1 MTISGSELRERFLD
15 YFEKQAHTRVN
26 SAPLLPQGDATLL
39 FVNAGMVQFKDVFT
53 GKEKRAYTKATSSQK
68 CVRAGG
74 KHNDLENVG
83 RTARH
88 HTFFEMLGNFSFGDY
103 FKEEACKYAWEF
115 LTKELGIDASRLT
128 VTVFGGEDNL
138 PADEEAEKIWHEVV
152 GVPKENISR
161 CGAKDNFWA
170 MGDTGP
176 CGPCTEIHYDRGKVE
191 GVFGGDDPE
200 GDQILEVW
208 NLVFMQYERHA
219 DGSLTPLPAP
229 CVDTGM
235 GLERLAMVM
244 NNCASNY
251 DTDLLKPMLSH
262 VAHAAGKTYTSSDND
277 DDVSLR
283 VLADHSRTTAF
294 MIADGIL
301 PSNEGRGYVLR
312 RIMRR
317 AIRHGSRLGFTDLFF
332 HSVCDVA
339 VAEFEKAYPELQEAR
354 TLIEKVV
361 RNEEAAFRKTLDRGL
376 LLFQESIAD
385 LHKGDALDGGLVHRL
400 HETFGF
406 PTDLTALLAEE
417 KGLKIDWDSY
427 KIAQAAHEK
436 ASAGAL
442 GLKGTSDLYKQLR
455 QEHGPTTFTGDTNLQ
470 GQGKVLAV
478 IQDDAS
484 VTRLAEGDTGIVLL
498 DQTPFYG
505 ESGGQVGDS
514 GQLHFDNGAAV
525 VIDTQKEA
533 ELLLHK
539 VKIKSG
545 QLAPGTTV
553 QSEANDDKRMH
564 IRRHHSATHLL
575 HSALRQVLGT
585 HVTQKGSLVDE
596 NRLRFDFS
604 HFEAMTA
611 EELRQ
616 TEDLVNTWIINNDS
630 STAQIMPM
638 DEAKQLGAAALFGE
652 KYGDEVRVVTMGP
665 ASTELCGGS
674 HVGST
679 GDIGLFKFVSEG
691 PLAAGIRR
699 VEALAGHKAL
709 QWVNQEL
716 NYLQSAT
723 TSLNIGSP
731 LLPER
736 VSKLQNEIKALKK
749 ELTSFQ
755 DQAASAKASQLASS
769 AKDIGGVRVIVEKV
783 EGLSGKELRGYAD
796 KLRDQLDSG
805 VIVLGAQTA
814 EDKCALL
821 VAVTKD
827 LTSKFHAGNMI
838 KELAQHV
845 GGRGGGR
852 PDFAQAGGSEPS
864 QLGKALDAVP
874 ALISA

>member
-1 MTISGSELRERFLD
+1 M
-15 YFEKQAHTRVN
+15 
-26 SAPLLPQGDATLL
+26 
-39 FVNAGMVQFKDVFT
+39 
-53 GKEKRAYTKATSSQK
+53 
-68 CVRAGG
+68 
-74 KHNDLENVG
+74 G

-115 LTKELGIDASRLT
+115 LTQELKIDATRLT
-128 VTVFGGEDNL
+128 VTVFGGEDGL
-138 PADEEAEKIWHEVV
+138 PADEEAERIWHEVV
-152 GVPKENISR
+152 GVPKARISR

-176 CGPCTEIHYDRGKVE
+176 CGPCTEIHFDRGKVD

-208 NLVFMQYERHA
+208 NLVFMQYERHG

-251 DTDLLKPMLSH
+251 DTDLLKPMLDH
-262 VAHAAGKTYTSSDND
+262 VAQASNVTYRSSDGD
-277 DDVSLR
+277 EDVSLR
-283 VLADHSRTTAF
+283 VLADHSRTAAF

-317 AIRHGSRLGFTDLFF
+317 AIRHGARLGFNDLFF

-339 VAEFEKAYPELQEAR
+339 VVEFQEAYPELTEAR
-354 TLIEKVV
+354 SLIEKVV

-376 LLFQESIAD
+376 SLFQESTAD
-385 LHKGDALDGGLVHRL
+385 LKQNDSLDGALVHRL

-417 KGLKIDWDSY
+417 KGLNINWESY
-427 KIAQAAHEK
+427 NEAQAAHEK

-442 GLKGTSDLYKQLR
+442 GLKGTSSLYKELR
-455 QEHGPTTFTGDTNLQ
+455 QKHGATRFTGDQNLS
-470 GQGKVLAV
+470 GSGRVLAL
-478 IQDDAS
+478 IRDDEEVDKLNAG
-484 VTRLAEGDTGIVLL
+484 ETGIVLL

-505 ESGGQVGDS
+505 ESGGQVGDT
-514 GQLHFDNGAAV
+514 GKLTFANGHATV
-525 VIDTQKEA
+525 SDTQKEVD
-533 ELLLHK
+533 LLLHR
-539 VKIKSG
+539 VEVG
-545 QLAPGTTV
+545 AGELVAGDEATA
-553 QSEANDDKRMH
+553 EANDGNRTH

-575 HSALRQVLGT
+575 HSALRQILGT

-604 HFEAMTA
+604 HFEAVTA
-611 EELRQ
+611 EQLQQ
-616 TEDLVNTWIINNDS
+616 TEDLVNRWILENQDS
-630 STAQIMPM
+630 TVQVMPM
-638 DEAKQLGAAALFGE
+638 DDAKKLGAAALFGE

-674 HVGST
+674 HVGKT

-699 VEALAGHKAL
+699 VEALAGYKAME
-709 QWVNQEL
+709 WVNQEMS
-716 NYLQSAT
+716 YLQAAT
-723 TSLNIGSP
+723 AALNIGSP

-736 VSKLQNEIKALKK
+736 VGKLQTEIKNLKK

-755 DQAASAKASQLASS
+755 DQAASAKASELASS
-769 AKDIGGVRVIVEKV
+769 AKEIEGVRVIVEEV
-783 EGLSGKELRGYAD
+783 DGLSGKELRGYAD
-796 KLRDQLDSG
+796 KLRDQLGSG
-805 VIVLGAQTA
+805 IIVLGAKTA
-814 EDKCALL
+814 ENKCALL
-821 VAVTKD
+821 VAVSKD
-827 LTSKFHAGNMI
+827 LTAKFHAGNMI
-838 KELAQHV
+838 KELAQHI

-852 PDFAQAGGSEPS
+852 PDFAQAGGNEPEH
-864 QLGKALDAVP
+864 LGSALASVP
-874 ALISA
+874 KLLS

>member
-1 MTISGSELRERFLD
+1 M
-15 YFEKQAHTRVN
+15 
-26 SAPLLPQGDATLL
+26 
-39 FVNAGMVQFKDVFT
+39 
-53 GKEKRAYTKATSSQK
+53 
-68 CVRAGG
+68 
-74 KHNDLENVG
+74 
-83 RTARH
+83 
-88 HTFFEMLGNFSFGDY
+88 
-103 FKEEACKYAWEF
+103 
-115 LTKELGIDASRLT
+115 
-128 VTVFGGEDNL
+128 TVFGGEDEL
-138 PADEEAEKIWHEVV
+138 PPDEEAERIWHEVV

-176 CGPCTEIHYDRGKVE
+176 CGPCTEIHFDRGKVD

-208 NLVFMQYERHA
+208 NLVFMQYERHD

-251 DTDLLKPMLSH
+251 DTDLLKPMLSF
-262 VAHAAGKTYTSSDND
+262 VAKAAGKTYGSSDAD

-283 VLADHSRTTAF
+283 VLADHSRTAAF

-317 AIRHGSRLGFTDLFF
+317 AIRHGARLGFDDLFF
-332 HSVCDVA
+332 HAVCDVA
-339 VAEFEKAYPELQEAR
+339 VAEFQNAYPELKEAR

-376 LLFQESIAD
+376 LLFQESVAH
-385 LHKGDALDGGLVHRL
+385 LTKGDALDGALVHRL

-406 PTDLTALLAEE
+406 PTDLTALLADE
-417 KGLKIDWDSY
+417 KELQIDWESY
-427 KIAQAAHEK
+427 KKAKAAHEK

-455 QEHGPTTFTGDTNLQ
+455 QEHGATPFTGDTDLK
-470 GQGKVLAV
+470 GGGHVLAV
-478 IQDDAS
+478 IHEDTL
-484 VTRLAEGDTGIVLL
+484 VTSLKEGQSGVVLL

-514 GQLHFDNGAAV
+514 GQLIFEGGTAIV
-525 VIDTQKEA
+525 TDTQKEA

-539 VKIKSG
+539 VTIKTG
-545 QLAPGTTV
+545 ELTNGTPV
-553 QSEANDDKRMH
+553 QAQANDDKRMH

-604 HFEAMTA
+604 HFEAMTEA
-611 EELRQ
+611 ELRA
-616 TEDLVNTWIINNDS
+616 TENLVNTWVIDNAA

-638 DEAKQLGAAALFGE
+638 DDAKKIGAAALFGE

-665 ASTELCGGS
+665 SSTELCGGS
-674 HVGST
+674 HVRST

-699 VEALAGHKAL
+699 VEALAGQKAL
-709 QWVNQEL
+709 EWVNKEL
-716 NYLQSAT
+716 NYLNDATSA
-723 TSLNIGSP
+723 LNIGSP

-736 VSKLQNEIKALKK
+736 ILKLQNEIKILKK

-755 DQAASAKASQLASS
+755 DKAASAKASELVS
-769 AKDIGGVRVIVEKV
+769 AAKEINGTKVIIEKV

-796 KLRDQLDSG
+796 KLREQLDSG

-821 VAVTKD
+821 VAVSAD
-827 LTSKFHAGNMI
+827 LTKRFHAGNMI
-838 KELAQHV
+838 KELAQHI

-852 PDFAQAGGSEPS
+852 PDFAQAGGSEP
-864 QLGKALDAVP
+864 GKLDNALASVETLL
-874 ALISA
+874 AN